1 MHFSSQ
7 LLKIC
12 LMPNFPKTTRLWL
25 VHSLYLVLTVFF
37 IWFWTN
43 NAVLSLYSLQ
53 LTGLLVVLYFGL
65 RFLLKDG
72 KEMILDVVVF
82 TAILLVVLAST
93 GGLGSPLFFLVYF
106 LLFSVALL
114 FDPPTTLTLT
124 LALILFFVNSLTSTR
139 AALQLL
145 SLLFIA
151 PLAIFFGKQY
161 LRLLETQKKIKILAK
176 KSKELSAISYQQST
190 QLANEETNTLLWL
203 SLNFKNSLLP
213 IIHLTAE
220 LLSDLGHLTLNQKE
234 KLQSVHETAKELL
247 KSGEKLKEKIDRETD

>member
-1 MHFSSQ
+1 MS
-7 LLKIC
+7 
-12 LMPNFPKTTRLWL
+12 NFPKTTRLWL

-124 LALILFFVNSLTSTR
+124 LALILFFVNCAFGNLFWQTISSTAR
-139 AALQLL
+139 NTRKNKN
-145 SLLFIA
+145 S
-151 PLAIFFGKQY
+151 
-161 LRLLETQKKIKILAK
+161 RQKKQGII
-176 KSKELSAISYQQST
+176 SYQLSAI
-190 QLANEETNTLLWL
+190 
-203 SLNFKNSLLP
+203 NS
-213 IIHLTAE
+213 AC
-220 LLSDLGHLTLNQKE
+220 Q
-234 KLQSVHETAKELL
+234 
-247 KSGEKLKEKIDRETD
+247 